1 MPDGNSARNS
11 QRLTLHQI
19 EALAI
24 VAGML
29 VLFVSDRLRYDV
41 IAALALS
48 TALLTGVVAAKQAFE
63 GFSSSVVI
71 IIASVLV
78 ISRAVAVSGVIDSAM
93 RRLLRWLDSTTLQ
106 VGTLTAAVTLLS
118 AFVKNVGALG
128 VFMPVAIQAAERR
141 NRPVSQYLMPLAFGS
156 LIGGT
161 MTLIGTSPNVLIS
174 EVRRELVGQPFHMFD
189 FTPVGLPLS
198 LIAIAF
204 LGVGWRLLPANRQG
218 QPTPERR
225 FAIEDYTSE
234 ALLPED
240 SPMVGKTVADLE
252 GLGESDVTVTAII
265 REHSHRYVPR
275 PHWTLFAG
283 DILVLQGDA
292 TALQPVIDHAR
303 LKLLGIDEIAA
314 LKPRNKDDVLETAE
328 AVVAPDSPLI
338 GRTPQDL
345 HLRQSYEVNL
355 LALSRGGQQTT
366 ARLRHVRFEP
376 GDIVVLQGRQTQ
388 LNNALTEL
396 RLLPLA
402 ERNLSIGRPR
412 WRYLPILILLAAMI
426 AIASGEVQVEVGF
439 FIGATL
445 VVLLRLITPREAYDA
460 VDWPIIVMLG
470 CLIPVGEALKETG
483 AAGLLADGLTVL
495 AAQLPASLAVAMIMV
510 VSMLVTPMLHHA
522 AAVLV
527 MGPVAAAVAKN
538 LGLGP
543 DAFLMATAF
552 GAACDFLTPIGHQ
565 NSTLV
570 MGPGGYRFS
579 DYWRLGLPLS
589 LLVATA
595 GTWLI
600 LLEWP
605 LR

>member
-1 MPDGNSARNS
+1 LN
-11 QRLTLHQI
+11 LHQI

-24 VAGML
+24 IIGML

-41 IAALALS
+41 VAALALS
-48 TALLTGVVAAKQAFE
+48 AAILTGVVPAKKAFE
-63 GFSSSVVI
+63 GFSSPVII

-78 ISRAVAVSGVIDSAM
+78 ISRAVAASGILGNAM
-93 RRLLRWLDSTTLQ
+93 RRVLRVLDSTTLQ
-106 VGTLTAAVTLLS
+106 VGALTAAVTFMS

-128 VFMPVAIQAAERR
+128 LLMPVAIQAAERR
-141 NRPVSQYLMPLAFGS
+141 NRPPSQYLMPLAFGS

-161 MTLIGTSPNVLIS
+161 ITQIGTSPNVLIS
-174 EVRRELVGQPFHMFD
+174 QVRMEVVGRPYHLFD

-198 LIAIAF
+198 VVAVAF
-204 LGVGWRLLPANRQG
+204 LSVGWRLLPAHRRS
-218 QPTPERR
+218 QPSPEKR

-240 SPMVGKTVADLE
+240 SPLIGKTVADLE
-252 GLGESDVTVTAII
+252 ALGEGEVTVAAII

-275 PHWTLFAG
+275 PHWTLFGG
-283 DILVLQGDA
+283 DILVLQGDP
-292 TALQPVIDHAR
+292 TGLQPIVDQAR
-303 LKLLGIDEIAA
+303 LQHLGAEEIAA
-314 LKPRNKDDVLETAE
+314 IKPRNKDDVLETTE
-328 AVVAPDSPLI
+328 AVVAPDSLLI

-345 HLRQSYEVNL
+345 HLRQKHEVNL
-355 LALSRGGQQTT
+355 LALSRAGQQTT
-366 ARLRHVRFEP
+366 ARLRQSRFEP
-376 GDIVVLQGRQTQ
+376 GDIVVLQGRQTP
-388 LNNALTEL
+388 LANAVTEL
-396 RLLPLA
+396 GLLPLA
-402 ERNLSIGRPR
+402 GRNLSIGTPR
-412 WRYLPILILLAAMI
+412 RRYLPILILLAAMI
-426 AIASGEVQVEVGF
+426 AIATGLLDVEVGF
-439 FIGATL
+439 FIAATL
-445 VVLLRLITPREAYDA
+445 IVLLRLVTPREAYDA

-483 AAGLLADGLTVL
+483 AAGLMADGLTVV
-495 AAQLPASLAVAMIMV
+495 AAQLPAYLAVGLMMV

-543 DAFLMATAF
+543 DAFLMAVAY

-589 LLVATA
+589 ILVAVA

-600 LLEWP
+600 LLVWP
-605 LR
+605 LS

>member
-1 MPDGNSARNS
+1 M
-11 QRLTLHQI
+11 TLHQI
-19 EALAI
+19 ESLAI
-24 VAGML
+24 IAGML
-29 VLFVSDRLRYDV
+29 ALFVSDRLRYDL

-48 TALLTGVVAAKQAFE
+48 AAVLLGVVPANKAFA

-78 ISRAVAVSGVIDSAM
+78 ISRAVAISGVIDNAM
-93 RRLLRWLDSTTLQ
+93 RRLMRILDSTTLQ
-106 VGTLTAAVTLLS
+106 VGALTAAVTFMS

-141 NRPVSQYLMPLAFGS
+141 NRPVSRYLMPLAFGS

-161 MTLIGTSPNVLIS
+161 ITQIGTSPNILIS
-174 EVRRELVGQPFHMFD
+174 QVRQETLGQPYHMFD

-198 LIAIAF
+198 CLAIVF
-204 LGVGWRLLPANRQG
+204 LSFGWRLLPANRRG
-218 QPTPERR
+218 QPSPENR
-225 FAIEDYTSE
+225 FSIEDYTSE
-234 ALLPED
+234 ATLPEN
-240 SPMVGKTVADLE
+240 SPLVGKTVADLE
-252 GLGESDVTVTAII
+252 ALGDGEVTVTGII

-275 PHWTLFAG
+275 PHWTLYAN
-283 DILVLQGDA
+283 DILVMQGDP
-292 TALQPVIDHAR
+292 TALQPIVDQAK
-303 LKLLGIDEIAA
+303 LKLLGAEEIAE
-314 LKPRNKDDVLETAE
+314 LKPHDKDDLLESTE
-328 AVVAPDSPLI
+328 AVIAPDSRLI
-338 GRTPQDL
+338 GRTPRDL

-355 LALSRGGQQTT
+355 LALSRAGQQTT
-366 ARLRHVRFEP
+366 TRLHHSRFEA
-376 GDIVVLQGRQTQ
+376 GDIVVLQGRQSQ
-388 LNNALTEL
+388 LARAETEL

-402 ERNLSIGRPR
+402 ERNLAIGRPR
-412 WRYLPILILLAAMI
+412 WRYLPLLVLSAAMI
-426 AIASGEVQVEVGF
+426 AIATGAVQVEVGF
-439 FIGATL
+439 FVAATL
-445 VVLLRLITPREAYDA
+445 IVLLRQITPREAYDA

-470 CLIPVGEALKETG
+470 CLIPVGEALKDTG
-483 AAGLLADGLTVL
+483 AAKLLADGLTVV
-495 AAQLPASLAVAMIMV
+495 AAHFPAYRAVGLILV

-543 DAFLMATAF
+543 DAFLMAVAF
-552 GAACDFLTPIGHQ
+552 GAASDFLTPIGHQ

-589 LLVATA
+589 IMVAVF

-600 LLEWP
+600 VLTWP